1 MQTISGPDYG
11 RVLRIQFHALGAR
24 QASKPAQQPPGK
36 LNQRKVEP
44 VLTGS
49 QPRVGTRSNQQH
61 LAAVMQCPRASSF
74 SRFPPFFRCPLYL
87 AVRSLLPSGK
97 RDVGTDAGCRAAVLR

>member
-61 LAAVMQCPRASSF
+61 LAAVIQCPRASSISP
-74 SRFPPFFRCPLYL
+74 SRLSFAACSISQCALY
-87 AVRSLLPSGK
+87 
-97 RDVGTDAGCRAAVLR
+97 AGCRAAVLR